1 MKNKAGKTT
10 APRQVGLAMEASC
23 KEHDTGYGHPEQP
36 ARFDAVQAGVKAV
49 GIPDCWKRL
58 ELTQVSADALLRCH
72 EKIYLDTVERDF
84 ESGATQ
90 LSTGDTVI
98 CPKSRKIALLAAG
111 AGVAAV
117 DAVFRDDGPNR
128 VFCGMRPPGHHAT
141 PDRGMGF
148 CIYNNVAVAV
158 RHAQAVHGA
167 GKVLIVDWDVH
178 HGNGTQDIFYEDETV
193 FFFSTHQAPWY
204 PGTGAREET
213 GAGKG
218 QGTVLNRPFPAGS
231 GRKEIVGAFEDELVS
246 AANRFKPDLIMISAG
261 FDSRIED
268 PLGHFRLTDEDFVN
282 LTKVMLDVAA
292 EHAEGRLVSMLE
304 GGYNLKG
311 LAKAVEAHCR
321 ALVTA

>member
-1 MKNKAGKTT
+1 
-10 APRQVGLAMEASC
+10 
-23 KEHDTGYGHPEQP
+23 
-36 ARFDAVQAGVKAV
+36 
-49 GIPDCWKRL
+49 
-58 ELTQVSADALLRCH
+58 
-72 EKIYLDTVERDF
+72 
-84 ESGATQ
+84 
-90 LSTGDTVI
+90 
-98 CPKSRKIALLAAG
+98 
-111 AGVAAV
+111 
-117 DAVFRDDGPNR
+117 
-128 VFCGMRPPGHHAT
+128 
-141 PDRGMGF
+141 MGF
-148 CIYNNVAVAV
+148 CSFNNVAVAV

-246 AANRFKPDLIMISAG
+246 AANRFKPDLVMISAG

-268 PLGHFRLTDEDFVN
+268 PLGHFRLTDEDFAN

-321 ALVTA
+321 ALGTA